1 MDNLELRE
9 KIAFIDEK
17 IVTLIFERLQT
28 AVEIGRNK
36 KIAGIPIHD
45 PEVEKTVIA
54 RYRRFA
60 ENEDINPDA
69 AEELAKLIISWS
81 CSVQE

>member
-1 MDNLELRE
+1 MNNLELRE
-9 KIAFIDEK
+9 KIAFIDER
-17 IVTLIFERLQT
+17 IIALIFERLQT
-28 AVEIGRNK
+28 AVEIGKNK
-36 KIAGIPIHD
+36 KIVGTPVHN
-45 PEVEKTVIA
+45 PEVEKMVIA

-60 ENEDINPDA
+60 EDEGIDPDA